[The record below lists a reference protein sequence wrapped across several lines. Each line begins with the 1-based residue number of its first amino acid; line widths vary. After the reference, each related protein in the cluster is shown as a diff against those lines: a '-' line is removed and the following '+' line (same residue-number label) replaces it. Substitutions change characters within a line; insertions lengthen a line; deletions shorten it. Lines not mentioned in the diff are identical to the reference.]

1 LDVNL
6 LVDFV
11 SSTNLG
17 KLTEVCEK
25 RRCFIVEAKSV
36 QDLFPEVN
44 IIPNFPQKEAN
55 GRYFFEQAL
64 TSYYY
69 YIKQICPIV
78 ARQ

>member
-6 LVDFV
+6 LVYFV
-11 SSTNLG
+11 SIAWESLL
-17 KLTEVCEK
+17 KYVKSADVLLL
-25 RRCFIVEAKSV
+25 EAKSL

-44 IIPNFPQKEAN
+44 IILNFPQKEVN

-64 TSYYY
+64 SSYYY